1 MKLATLRG
9 GVLLHLGS
17 GRTLSRA
24 GLLVLLA
31 VGLAGAAVGVLEIA
45 ATLPPMQVSVDGVD
59 GEMPPDT
66 AVTVSISGFGVA
78 VADVALHE
86 TMRGMDGE
94 IVSEQWIPV
103 KLVPAGDGPS
113 VDIRTRLR
121 VQRADGS
128 NPLSYDGLYRL
139 RLTVRAR
146 APAFPLPEDVHETR
160 EYVFA
165 TLTTPRPRVP
175 DRVVEL
181 GYKKPLEIQW
191 SAPIGEFRVE
201 VVPPVEIR
209 SWIDPTRRDVG
220 YVDLDKGEPGKR
232 YEVRV
237 VEAIGANGAPLLS
250 PASMVAETAAPPR
263 PIAALARVED
273 GDRVVIQWDRPL
285 RSLDRYEITPA
296 VESVARVDPRDP
308 RVTYLL
314 LKKPAQQQEYRI
326 RITGG
331 VGTSGAPL
339 AGPHE
344 LTVVTP
350 PPLEVGKV
358 SPGDGAYGVGLDT
371 PIAIT
376 FGEAIRDR
384 AAAEAAIEISPSIP
398 GRFQWP
404 EQNRVEFVPQGRLP
418 DLTDITVRIKGG
430 PGGVRGASGG
440 YLENPVEFSFLTRP
454 DKLIDV
460 DLTRQQLTLYEGDS
474 PVFTTPISTGVR
486 GAETP
491 TGQFMVN
498 YKLPSTRMRGVNP
511 GGSRYDI
518 PDVPWVMSFL
528 GDYTLHGAPWRWE
541 FGFPQSNGCVS
552 MGTGAAK
559 RVYDWTPI
567 GTPVRVHY

>member
-1 MKLATLRG
+1 MRLALIKG
-9 GVLLHLGS
+9 GVLPHFGS
-17 GRTLSRA
+17 WKMVRRA
-24 GLLVLLA
+24 GLVALLA
-31 VGLAGAAVGVLEIA
+31 AGLAGAVVGVLEIA
-45 ATLPPMQVSVDGVD
+45 ATSPPMQVSVDGVE
-59 GEMPPDT
+59 GEMTPDT
-66 AVTVSISGFGVA
+66 AILVSISRFGVV
-78 VADVALHE
+78 VADVALYE
-86 TMRGMDGE
+86 AKRGMDGE
-94 IVSEQWIPV
+94 IVSERWIPV

-113 VDIRTRLR
+113 VDLRTRLR
-121 VQRADGS
+121 LRGADGS

-139 RLTVRAR
+139 RLALRAKV
-146 APAFPLPEDVHETR
+146 PAFPLPEDVHEIR

-175 DRVVEL
+175 DRVAEL

-191 SAPIGEFRVE
+191 SAPIDQFRVE
-201 VVPPVEIR
+201 VVPAVEFR
-209 SWIDPTRRDVG
+209 SWIDPIRRDVS

-237 VEAIGANGAPLLS
+237 VEAVGANGAPLVS
-250 PASMVAETAAPPR
+250 PASMVVETAAPPH
-263 PIAALARVED
+263 PIPALARVED
-273 GDRVVIQWDRPL
+273 GNRVVIQWDRPL

-326 RITGG
+326 EITGG

-339 AGPHE
+339 AGPYE

-350 PPLEVGKV
+350 PPLEVGTI
-358 SPGDGAYGVGLDT
+358 SPGDGAYGVALDT
-371 PIAIT
+371 PIVIV

-430 PGGVRGASGG
+430 PGGVRGAAGG
-440 YLENPVEFSFLTRP
+440 YLEDSLEFSFRTRP
-454 DKLIDV
+454 NKLIDV
-460 DLTRQQLTLYEGDS
+460 DLTSQQLTLYEGDS
-474 PVFTTPISTGVR
+474 PVFTTPISTGVK

-528 GDYTLHGAPWRWE
+528 GDYTLHGAPWRGD

-552 MGTGAAK
+552 METGAAK

-567 GTPVRVHY
+567 GTPVRIHY